1 MIFQPYSLSCTIS
14 SYPPSMGSSSPEKP
28 VLPSFFNDFF
38 VCLRLLHEVFHCD
51 ISMDICRRTWIGS
64 YHLFSFIP

>member
-38 VCLRLLHEVFHCD
+38 VCLRCYMRCFIVTFP
-51 ISMDICRRTWIGS
+51 WI
-64 YHLFSFIP
+64 YV